1 MLLLL
6 SPAAFMVLGWFTD
19 AYRDTAAA
27 SEVSHRLHE
36 IVFGILFSL
45 ALVGAVSLLFS
56 AKRSVGGLIQLTV
69 PLLTLSI
76 IVTSTVAWDFGLLLY
91 LTPLAAVL
99 LFARPSRP
107 YRSGPI
113 WWWAAALVVI
123 AAFPFRVEIDG
134 LVARAMSGAQNHT
147 THWSAMAAFVL
158 VLIFLGGV
166 VALRVSGYRVVA
178 LSIAGAAAVY
188 GAASLVFPYDASSHR
203 PGYAVGLMVWAAAWF
218 LGVRYLD
225 HPHRAKR
232 HSTVARVVGRGFLL
246 LAVPLISVI
255 WVTTDSQPNV
265 PHRPDPNRPEL
276 MAADVDRATC
286 LECHA
291 SSTVGA
297 PIPPHSFDQACE
309 GELCWGGR
317 SDCAGCHRLDPN
329 LGGPTEQIE
338 LSGWVSL
345 AVQAPPSRGIN
356 PLAAEDLALIDALEA
371 LE

>member
-1 MLLLL
+1 MVLLLL

-56 AKRSVGGLIQLTV
+56 AKESVGGLIQLTV
-69 PLLTLSI
+69 TLLTLSI

-91 LTPLAAVL
+91 LIPLAAVL
-99 LFARPSRP
+99 LFARPTRP
-107 YRSGPI
+107 FRSGPI

-203 PGYAVGLMVWAAAWF
+203 PGYAVGLIVWAVAWF

-232 HSTVARVVGRGFLL
+232 HSTAARVLSRGFLV
-246 LAVPLISVI
+246 LAVPLIS
-255 WVTTDSQPNV
+255 
-265 PHRPDPNRPEL
+265 
-276 MAADVDRATC
+276 
-286 LECHA
+286 
-291 SSTVGA
+291 
-297 PIPPHSFDQACE
+297 
-309 GELCWGGR
+309 
-317 SDCAGCHRLDPN
+317 
-329 LGGPTEQIE
+329 
-338 LSGWVSL
+338 
-345 AVQAPPSRGIN
+345 
-356 PLAAEDLALIDALEA
+356 LI
-371 LE
+371 